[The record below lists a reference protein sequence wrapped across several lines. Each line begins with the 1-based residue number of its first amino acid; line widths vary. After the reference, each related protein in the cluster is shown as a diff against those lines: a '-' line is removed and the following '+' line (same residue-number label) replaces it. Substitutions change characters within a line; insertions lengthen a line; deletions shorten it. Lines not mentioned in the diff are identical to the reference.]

1 LSLFPDRELLDTR
14 LRIKAGKKM
23 NVRDWV
29 EAQKPGK
36 IEISQWIEN
45 NAAELGEL
53 VWSKRKSMLIKR
65 YNENLL
71 LGKVTLTNF
80 RSSSKL
86 RLLEIYKS
94 EVLVFFQYPLTG
106 RKNVSFG
113 LSPRVIQKI
122 P

>member
-80 RSSSKL
+80 WSSSKL

-94 EVLVFFQYPLTG
+94 EVLVFFSISSH
-106 RKNVSFG
+106 RS
-113 LSPRVIQKI
+113 QKR
-122 P
+122 

>member
-1 LSLFPDRELLDTR
+1 MIQDNEKTL
-14 LRIKAGKKM
+14 KM

-36 IEISQWIEN
+36 VELSQWIEN
-45 NAAELGEL
+45 NASELEEL
-53 VWSKRKSMLIKR
+53 VWRKRKTLLIKR
-65 YNENLL
+65 YKENIVRQ
-71 LGKVTLTNF
+71 GKFNRSNF
-80 RSSSKL
+80 PSSSKL